1 MYLPLLGE
9 IVLISGVAAGEPGA
23 AVAKVAGAAAA
34 AGAAGIAAASVA
46 AAGSTAYIAAAT
58 ATATAARAL
67 TGYRVLAAGIA
78 AGVTGEIGE
87 GDAAVSKV
95 IVAHIHTSIKNVVK
109 GVLPFT
115 TFYVCLF
122 TFAPIFPQER
132 GRGSHRRSCNAH
144 R

>member
-78 AGVTGEIGE
+78 AGICHEVRE
-87 GDAAVSKV
+87 GDAL
-95 IVAHIHTSIKNVVK
+95 HIAA
-109 GVLPFT
+109 GVTGITGIACHKDSLQEKCRGSLLPRHFMIRS
-115 TFYVCLF
+115 VCLLL
-122 TFAPIFPQER
+122 
-132 GRGSHRRSCNAH
+132 
-144 R
+144 